1 MDPNEAM
8 IDYSGENTSD
18 VMVDYSDDEQADCAS
33 DNHIDVRDI
42 VVSKHTRFRQLSNLE
57 NLQCLEPCPLFF
69 SKFL

>member
-33 DNHIDVRDI
+33 DIHIDVRDI
-42 VVSKHTRFRQLSNLE
+42 VVSIQSR
-57 NLQCLEPCPLFF
+57 C
-69 SKFL
+69 